1 MALSERERRFIEAY
15 LGAAEGNATKAAV
28 LAGYSEKSARRIG
41 TRLSAKVHIQAAI
54 AERQVKRADQADI
67 DAVRVLKELA
77 RIGLSDPR
85 ELFTEQG
92 ELKPI
97 TEWSDDMARAVAS
110 VEVVKR
116 PTGDKDTP
124 YEDLHKIKL
133 WDKNSALEKIAKH
146 LGMFEERVIHSGKLV
161 IEWQD

>member
-1 MALSERERRFIEAY
+1 MGPAAGNGTEA
-15 LGAAEGNATKAAV
+15 ARI
-28 LAGYSEKSARRIG
+28 AGYKGKVQVLGVQA
-41 TRLSAKVHIQAAI
+41 TRLLKKASVHAEI
-54 AERQVKRADQADI
+54 ASRQLVRTQQADI

-85 ELFTEQG
+85 ELFTPTG

-110 VEVVKR
+110 VEVVKK
-116 PTGDKDTP
+116 PTGDKDAP

-133 WDKNSALEKIAKH
+133 WDKNAALANIAKH
-146 LGMFEERVIHSGKLV
+146 FGMFVEKHEHSVSVSLAQLLG
-161 IEWQD
+161 E